1 MIVMMNKYSSSV
13 LVLGFSESSYSERE
27 GMSVDTQVVVKSGQ
41 LTPSLNAEVSFGN
54 SNGTAKG
61 FI

>member
-13 LVLGFSESSYSERE
+13 LVLGFSEPSYSERE
-27 GMSVDTQVVVKSGQ
+27 GMSIDTQVVVKSGQ
-41 LTPSLNAEVSFGN
+41 LAPSLNVEVSFGN